1 MVVPAS
7 NVIPSLK
14 VPVCSWV
21 VLITFSNVVSRT
33 WVFASQPLTVPVWV
47 VRVFAFAKVP
57 DTSFKTKWALR
68 VASGAF
74 AIV

>member
-1 MVVPAS
+1 MVVPSS

-14 VPVCSWV
+14 VPACSWV
-21 VLITFSNVVSRT
+21 VLTTFSNVVSRIC
-33 WVFASQPLTVPVWV
+33 VLASQPLTVPVWV

-57 DTSFKTKWALR
+57 VTSFKTKWALR
-68 VASGAF
+68 VASGGF